1 MRHKSTLFTLMTTA
15 TLTILVLTAALST
28 TACLWPLDSLGV
40 ESKEYERESLFRE
53 PEIED
58 DIIEDK
64 NLVCDPSLTTAV
76 YYGQCGFNLNMSC
89 SVTRLDV
96 VEYPEGS
103 QKDLLDGMLF
113 PTRGAAL
120 ARMEEAGGDTIP
132 SMEVVNG
139 ALKPFNDGL
148 YAAIETSVQQGLL
161 HPVDATQIY
170 PSKRQFLLDLAGA
183 LITADASAT
192 PDQQT
197 HLRSGLVFVLG
208 SLLAA
213 GADVTPLN
221 ADAGLVSQAQGAA
234 DDFSAQLLTATP
246 MGFYTWSDT
255 LREIFIQD
263 RFLQNRA
270 NQRDNSEAELGR
282 FAAMAAVIED
292 ATPLRGP
299 YERYLALYAGLSN
312 PYSSY
317 AVADLFPYVD
327 GVASLS
333 NMSAIRTAL
342 LADHGEPYVC
352 NGTWFALFPASR
364 ARDTDYL
371 NETFCN
377 EDPPAD
383 VNLIDV
389 LVNSIRERLLDL
401 EPDETSGWYDYQ
413 LYALETLLVPES
425 LPESDNLLLT
435 KAYKEK
441 LIETFQSL
449 ITQTRETHAKQ
460 LETFGGVGVSAPPT
474 PVDLYPKFPLEPF
487 PSFYLRTARAYRF
500 LETLLPAALGSEF
513 LAHTTRMTED
523 GAETTV
529 ALGEE
534 LADIT
539 RLLYGLYIA
548 SAQSVGLDW
557 SAHLL
562 ADELSPEDFTAAT
575 NRADTWLETWK
586 QDVDIRRDP
595 RVIVPVGQL
604 QTGEILYWA
613 VLGVKVYR
621 INARFV
627 EGYEPRA
634 DPIGDYCELR
644 DHVDHDYLLL
654 VEEMQ
659 EVRMGETVAPLTREE
674 YRQICDQYDNASDI
688 VAALEAL

>member
-1 MRHKSTLFTLMTTA
+1 MRKAINLLA
-15 TLTILVLTAALST
+15 VALAAALGAS
-28 TACLWPLDSLGV
+28 ACLWPLDTLGV

-53 PEIED
+53 PDLAD
-58 DIIEDK
+58 DRIEDK
-64 NLVCDPSLTTAV
+64 NQVCDPGLTTAV
-76 YYGQCGFNLNMSC
+76 YYGTCGFNVNMSC

-96 VEYPEGS
+96 VDLAEGS
-103 QKDLLDGMLF
+103 QQDLLEGVLF

-120 ARMEEAGGDTIP
+120 ARITEAGGDTIP

-148 YAAIETSVQQGLL
+148 YAAIEVGVQEGIT
-161 HPVDATQIY
+161 HPQDATDIY
-170 PSKRQFLLDLAGA
+170 PSKRQFLLDLAAA
-183 LITADASAT
+183 LDTADASAT
-192 PDQQT
+192 PTQQT
-197 HLRSGLVFVLG
+197 HLRSALVFVVG

-213 GADVTPLN
+213 GVDVGPLGI
-221 ADAGLVSQAQGAA
+221 DAGLVSQAQAAA
-234 DDFSAQLLTATP
+234 DDFTSQVLGATP
-246 MGFYTWSDT
+246 MGFYTWNDT

-270 NQRDNSEAELGR
+270 SQVDNSPEEIGR

-299 YERYLALYAGLSN
+299 YEKYLALYAGLTN
-312 PYSSY
+312 PYSSHS
-317 AVADLFPYVD
+317 VADLFPYVD

-333 NMSAIRTAL
+333 DVDAIRAAL
-342 LADHGEPYVC
+342 LADLGEPYVC
-352 NGTWFALFPASR
+352 TGTWLALFPASR
-364 ARDTDYL
+364 ARDTDFFK
-371 NETFCN
+371 ETFCYQ
-377 EDPPAD
+377 DPPAD

-389 LVNSIRERLLDL
+389 LVNAIRDRLLDL

-460 LETFGGVGVSAPPT
+460 LETFGGVGSAAEPT
-474 PVDLYPKFPLEPF
+474 PVDVYPKFPLEPF

-500 LETLLPAALGSEF
+500 LETVLPAALGEQF

-523 GAETTV
+523 GDEVTQP
-529 ALGEE
+529 LGED

-539 RLLYGLYIA
+539 RLMYGLYVV
-548 SAQSVGLDW
+548 SARSVGLDW
-557 SAHLL
+557 SEHLL
-562 ADELSPEDFTAAT
+562 EDELSGEDFTAAT
-575 NRADTWLETWK
+575 NLADAWLETWREDT
-586 QDVDIRRDP
+586 DVRRDP

-604 QTGEILYWA
+604 QTGEVLYWA

-627 EGYEPRA
+627 EGYEPHF
-634 DPIGDYCELR
+634 DSIGEYCEVR
-644 DHVDHDYLLL
+644 DHLDHDYLLL

-659 EVRMGETVAPLTREE
+659 EVRMGEMVAPLTREE
-674 YRQICDQYDNASDI
+674 FRSVCDQHDNAADI